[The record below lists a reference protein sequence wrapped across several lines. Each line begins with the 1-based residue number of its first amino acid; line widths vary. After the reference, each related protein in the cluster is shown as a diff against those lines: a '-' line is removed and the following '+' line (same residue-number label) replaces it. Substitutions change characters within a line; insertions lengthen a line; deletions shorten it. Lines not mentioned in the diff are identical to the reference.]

1 VKFGPRLRRRDV
13 DHRRDPQRH
22 HPAHLPDDAAAR
34 PRRRGECRD
43 RHLFGIVFGLIA
55 LGVAVGVGSAA
66 LAARGIPITLD
77 GGDYTLMPAGGIA
90 AAALWAPMAW
100 ASERSSA
107 TRSQPSARSS
117 SGSFVENLLIDFI
130 PGAGKFSARRS
141 GIRDHRTRP

>member
-1 VKFGPRLRRRDV
+1 
-13 DHRRDPQRH
+13 
-22 HPAHLPDDAAAR
+22 
-34 PRRRGECRD
+34 
-43 RHLFGIVFGLIA
+43 VFGLIA

-117 SGSFVENLLIDFI
+117 SGS
-130 PGAGKFSARRS
+130 SS
-141 GIRDHRTRP
+141 SRTC